1 MTLFRKRYLALAFAL
16 LFSVHAFAQ
25 TFRGT
30 LSGTVVDAQGAVVA
44 GASVQLSNPASSL
57 ALNAVSGKSGDFNF
71 PELPVGTYNLS
82 VTAPGFETNKLNN
95 IDIAVSVVRNIKIE
109 LRVGS
114 QAEVVEVK
122 ANGVQTDTTS
132 AALITVIDSKS
143 VQEMPMN
150 GRNFTQMIK
159 FTPGVNI
166 SSSVNGSRTASINYQ
181 VDGVDNVDAYLGI
194 VASNQGGIQSVAG
207 GLIPIE
213 AIDQF
218 SMQSGGEADQ
228 GRNAGANSN
237 MVLKSGTNSIHGDVF
252 YFDRNEFFA
261 SISPVAAIGSRK
273 PLIRNHQG
281 GFTLGGPIWKD
292 HTFLFLAGEIQ
303 VAKANVALT
312 DTVLSDAWLAQA
324 KSFMTD
330 PVVSAGAPVAVNPVS
345 QGLYNVLFP
354 ADSKTGPATTNN
366 YFANGPS
373 NYNSFNGVIKLD
385 HKFSDKYSI
394 SIHYIGTT
402 GKQTAPTGSDYAE
415 YFQTAPMHIHNA
427 SIVQTSVFTPNLL
440 NIITFGT
447 NYFKQTF
454 NDANQNFNP
463 AATAGLNLGLTGIIA
478 AGAPTITVNGFDI
491 TGATQPSGR
500 TDVTGHVTDNLH
512 WTLGRHALKFGG
524 EFRRANVDLI
534 YFSNARGSFTFDGT
548 RGPWDTAAGALTPAA
563 TAYCKNAGL
572 AATCSQ
578 LSYIADFLAGTPT
591 NANGAKLLQG
601 NAERIFLLDTEDMW
615 AQDDFKATSKLT
627 LNLGVRYTIPGV
639 VHDAANDLYS
649 FVPGSTPSF
658 KLPLYNNYYGS
669 FGPRFGFAYS
679 PFENNTTVIRGSYGL
694 FYDVPGMSSMVS
706 GTTTNGGDSYT
717 QNNPAGPNAAVT
729 YIASNVTF
737 QTGINPFIGANPP
750 QLGAF
755 GVTPNIKTPYAETY
769 SLGVEQQISRS
780 TLLTVGYVGTAG
792 HRLLGLIDLNQP
804 VANGTSTASARPYP
818 QLTFPGQSITTGK
831 SLAGINQLGNISD
844 SNFNSLQVVVKQAP
858 WHGIVTTFNYT
869 WAHSLDDGSSTT
881 TPMNSY
887 NVHQDYGNS
896 TFDTRNTV
904 TGFAYYD
911 VPQLFHAF
919 PRISKGWQANALYTF
934 SGGTPISPLVSTD
947 NSATKQLKDRPN
959 YSGVS
964 PLAGRTVIT
973 ASNGTRQYQYLTN
986 ANASFAVPTPGTYGN
1001 LKRDNFYGP
1010 GFGAVDFSL
1019 FKHTPITERVM
1030 SEFRVECFNIA
1041 NQANLANPS
1050 VSNIN
1055 SSTFGRITNTRNG
1068 AGAPGLGYGEPR
1080 NVQFALK
1087 LQF

>member
-1 MTLFRKRYLALAFAL
+1 MPRLWQRYLPLVVAVLIALPG
-16 LFSVHAFAQ
+16 FAQ

-30 LSGTVVDAQGAVVA
+30 VSGVVTDTQGAVISDAIVL
-44 GASVQLSNPASSL
+44 LSNPATGL
-57 ALNAVSGKSGDFNF
+57 VLNAKSSSAGEFLF
-71 PELPVGTYNLS
+71 PELPVGIYRLTVSYK
-82 VTAPGFETNKLNN
+82 GFETQKIDN
-95 IDIAVSVVRNIKIE
+95 IDVAVSKVVNEKIE
-109 LRVGS
+109 LHIG
-114 QAEVVEVK
+114 AETTVVDVA
-122 ANGVQTDTTS
+122 ANAIQTDTTS
-132 AALITVIDSKS
+132 SALITVIDSKS

-218 SMQSGGEADQ
+218 SMQAGGEADQ

-237 MVLKSGTNSIHGDVF
+237 MVLKSGTNNIHGDVF
-252 YFDRNEFFA
+252 YFDRNEYFA

-273 PLIRNHQG
+273 ALIRNHQG

-312 DTVLSDAWLAQA
+312 DTVLSDAWISLA
-324 KSFMTD
+324 KSTYNITN
-330 PVVSAGAPVAVNPVS
+330 VNPVS

-354 ADSKTGPATTNN
+354 SDSKSAPATAGN
-366 YFANGPS
+366 YFANGVS
-373 NYNSFNGVIKLD
+373 NYNSFDGVIKLD

-394 SIHYIGTT
+394 SLHYIGTT
-402 GKQTAPTGSDYAE
+402 GKQTAPTNSDYAE

-427 SIVQTSVFTPNLL
+427 SVVQTSVFTPNLL

-454 NDANQNFNP
+454 NDADQSFNP
-463 AATAGLNLGLTGIIA
+463 ATTAGLNLGLTGIIA

-500 TDVTGHVTDNLH
+500 TDVTGHVVDNLH

-534 YFSNARGSFTFDGT
+534 YFSNARGSFTFDGS
-548 RGPWDTAAGALTPAA
+548 RGG
-563 TAYCKNAGL
+563 YGSSSL
-572 AATCSQ
+572 AA
-578 LSYIADFLAGTPT
+578 IADFLNGTPT
-591 NANGAKLLQG
+591 NASGAKLLQG

-615 AQDDFKATSKLT
+615 AQDDFKASRKLT

-649 FVPGSTPSF
+649 FVPGATPGF
-658 KLPLYNNYYGS
+658 QLPLYNNYHGS
-669 FGPRFGFAYS
+669 FGPRVGFAYS
-679 PFENNTTVIRGSYGL
+679 PFDSNATVIRGSYGI

-737 QTGINPFIGANPP
+737 ATNVNPFVGANPP

-755 GVTPNIKTPYAETY
+755 GVNPNIKTPYAETY
-769 SLGVEQQISRS
+769 SFGIEQQLSKT

-792 HRLLGLIDLNQP
+792 HRLLALLDLNQP

-818 QLTFPGQSITTGK
+818 QLTFPNQTITTGK
-831 SLAGINQLGNISD
+831 SLAGINQLNNAAD
-844 SNFNSLQVVVKQAP
+844 SNFNSLQATLKQSM
-858 WHGIVTTFNYT
+858 WHGVTATVNYT

-887 NVHQDYGNS
+887 NIHQDYGNS

-904 TGFAYYD
+904 TGFVYYNA
-911 VPQLFHAF
+911 PQLFHAM
-919 PRISKGWQANALYTF
+919 PRLSKGWQVNALYTF

-959 YSGVS
+959 YTGANVF
-964 PLAGRTVIT
+964 AGRTVIT
-973 ASNGTRQYQYLTN
+973 ASNGTRQYQYLNKGT
-986 ANASFAVPTPGTYGN
+986 AYFTVPTAGTYGN

-1019 FKHTPITERVM
+1019 FKHTPITEKVM
-1030 SEFRVECFNIA
+1030 SEFRVEVFNIA

-1087 LQF
+1087 LSF

>member
-1 MTLFRKRYLALAFAL
+1 MPQLWKKHLPILLALLIALPAF
-16 LFSVHAFAQ
+16 SQ

-30 LSGTVVDAQGAVVA
+30 VSGTVLDTQGAVISDATVML
-44 GASVQLSNPASSL
+44 VNPATGVT
-57 ALNAVSGKSGDFNF
+57 LNAKSGKTGDFLF
-71 PELPVGTYNLS
+71 PELPVGTYDLTVSFSGFRTQKIDKIDVAVSKIVDLKVELS
-82 VTAPGFETNKLNN
+82 VGAEAAI
-95 IDIAVSVVRNIKIE
+95 IDVNAS
-109 LRVGS
+109 
-114 QAEVVEVK
+114 
-122 ANGVQTDTTS
+122 GVATDTTS
-132 AALITVIDSKS
+132 AALVTVIDSKS

-159 FTPGVNI
+159 FAPGVNI

-194 VASNQGGIQSVAG
+194 VASNQGGIASVAG

-237 MVLKSGTNSIHGDVF
+237 MVLKSGTNKIHGDVF

-261 SISPVAAIGSRK
+261 SISPFAAVGSRK

-312 DTVLSDAWLAQA
+312 DTVLSDAWIALA
-324 KSFMTD
+324 KSTYNITN
-330 PVVSAGAPVAVNPVS
+330 VNPVS

-354 ADSKTGPATTNN
+354 TDSKSAPASAGN
-366 YFANGPS
+366 YFANGVS

-394 SIHYIGTT
+394 SLHYIGTT
-402 GKQTAPTGSDYAE
+402 GKQTAPTGSDYAQ

-427 SIVQTSVFTPNLL
+427 SIVQTSVFNSHLL
-440 NIITFGT
+440 NIVTFGT

-454 NDANQNFNP
+454 NDADQNFNP
-463 AATAGLNLGLTGIIA
+463 ATTAGLNLGLTGIIA

-500 TDVTGHVTDNLH
+500 TDVTGHVVDNLH

-548 RGPWDTAAGALTPAA
+548 RGG
-563 TAYCKNAGL
+563 YGSSSL
-572 AATCSQ
+572 AA
-578 LSYIADFLAGTPT
+578 IADFLNGTPT
-591 NANGAKLLQG
+591 NASGAKLLQG
-601 NAERIFLLDTEDMW
+601 NAERIFLLNTIDSW
-615 AQDDFKATSKLT
+615 AQDDFQATRKLT
-627 LNLGVRYTIPGV
+627 LNLGVRYTVPGV

-649 FVPGSTPSF
+649 FVPGTTPGF
-658 KLPLYNNYYGS
+658 QLPLYKNYYGS

-679 PFENNTTVIRGSYGL
+679 PFNDNTTVIRGSYGI
-694 FYDVPGMSSMVS
+694 FYDVPGMSAMVS

-737 QTGINPFIGANPP
+737 ATNVNPFVGANPP

-755 GVTPNIKTPYAETY
+755 GVNPNIKTPYAETY
-769 SLGVEQQISRS
+769 SLGVEQQLSKS

-792 HRLLGLIDLNQP
+792 HRLLALLDLNQP

-818 QLTFPGQSITTGK
+818 QLTFPNQTITTGK
-831 SLAGINQLGNISD
+831 SLAGINQLDNAAD
-844 SNFNSLQVVVKQAP
+844 SNFNSLQATLKQSE
-858 WHGIVTTFNYT
+858 WHGITTTINYT
-869 WAHSLDDGSSTT
+869 WAHSLDDSSSTT

-887 NVHQDYGNS
+887 NIHQDYGNS

-904 TGFAYYD
+904 TGFVYYNA
-911 VPQLFHAF
+911 PQLFHAM
-919 PRISKGWQANALYTF
+919 PRVSKGWQVNALYTF

-959 YSGVS
+959 FTGVN
-964 PLAGRTVIT
+964 PFAGRTVIT
-973 ASNGTRQYQYLTN
+973 AANGTRQYQYLQQGSAYFTT
-986 ANASFAVPTPGTYGN
+986 PTPGTYGN
-1001 LKRDNFYGP
+1001 LQRDNFYGP
-1010 GFGAVDFSL
+1010 GFGAVDLSL
-1019 FKHTPITERVM
+1019 FKHTPVSERVM
-1030 SEFRVECFNIA
+1030 SEFRVEIFNIA

-1068 AGAPGLGYGEPR
+1068 AASPGIGYGEPR
-1080 NVQFALK
+1080 NIQFALK

>member
-1 MTLFRKRYLALAFAL
+1 MNLLRKRHLALLFIL
-16 LFSVHAFAQ
+16 LFSVQAFAQ

-44 GASVQLSNPASSL
+44 GAAVQLTNPSSSQV
-57 ALNAVSGKSGDFNF
+57 LNAVSGKGGDFNF
-71 PELPVGTYNLS
+71 PELSVGSYNLS
-82 VTAPGFETNKLNN
+82 VTAAGFETNKLAN
-95 IDIAVSVVRNIKIE
+95 IDVAVSVVRNIKVE

-114 QAEVVEVK
+114 QAEVIEVK
-122 ANGVQTDTTS
+122 ADGVQTDTTS

-218 SMQSGGEADQ
+218 SMQAGGEADQ

-237 MVLKSGTNSIHGDVF
+237 MVLKSGTNNIHGDVF

-292 HTFLFLAGEIQ
+292 HTFLFVAGEIQ
-303 VAKANVALT
+303 IAKANVALT
-312 DTVLSDAWLAQA
+312 DTVLSDAWINLA
-324 KSFMTD
+324 KTTYNITT
-330 PVVSAGAPVAVNPVS
+330 VNPVS

-354 ADSKTGPATTNN
+354 TDSKSAPAVAGN
-366 YFANGPS
+366 YFANGVS

-394 SIHYIGTT
+394 SAHYIGTT

-454 NDANQNFNP
+454 NDADQNFNP
-463 AATAGLNLGLTGIIA
+463 ASTAGLNLGLTGIIA

-524 EFRRANVDLI
+524 EFRRTNVDLI

-548 RGPWDTAAGALTPAA
+548 RGGYGSSSLGA
-563 TAYCKNAGL
+563 
-572 AATCSQ
+572 
-578 LSYIADFLAGTPT
+578 IADFLNGTPT
-591 NANGAKLLQG
+591 NASGAKLLQG
-601 NAERIFLLDTEDMW
+601 NAERIFLLDTEDSW
-615 AQDDFKATSKLT
+615 AQDDYKATRKLT
-627 LNLGVRYTIPGV
+627 LNLGVRWTIPGV
-639 VHDAANDLYS
+639 VHDAAKDLYS

-658 KLPLYNNYYGS
+658 QLPLYNNYYGS

-694 FYDVPGMSSMVS
+694 FYDVPGMSAMVS

-737 QTGINPFIGANPP
+737 QSGINPFIGANPP

-755 GVTPNIKTPYAETY
+755 GVNPNIKTPYAETY
-769 SLGVEQQISRS
+769 SIGIEQQLSRS

-792 HRLLGLIDLNQP
+792 HRLLGLVDLNQP
-804 VANGTSTASARPYP
+804 VANGTATASARPYP
-818 QLTFPGQSITTGK
+818 QITFPGQTITTGK
-831 SLAGINQLGNISD
+831 SLAGINQLNNAAD
-844 SNFNSLQVVVKQAP
+844 SNFNSLQVVLKQAA
-858 WHGIVTTFNYT
+858 WHGIITTLNYT

-887 NVHQDYGNS
+887 NFHQDYGNS

-904 TGFAYYD
+904 TGFVYYD
-911 VPQLFHAF
+911 VPQLFHAL

-947 NSATKQLKDRPN
+947 NSHTFQLKDRAN
-959 YSGVS
+959 YNGVN
-964 PLAGRTVIT
+964 PFAGRTVIT
-973 ASNGTRQYQYLTN
+973 SASNGTRQYQYLTN
-986 ANASFAVPTPGTYGN
+986 ANASFSVPLTGTYGN
-1001 LKRDNFYGP
+1001 EKRDNFYGP

-1087 LQF
+1087 LSF

>member
-1 MTLFRKRYLALAFAL
+1 MPQLWKKHLPILLALLIALPAF
-16 LFSVHAFAQ
+16 SQ

-30 LSGTVVDAQGAVVA
+30 VSGTVLDTQGAVISDATVML
-44 GASVQLSNPASSL
+44 VNPATGVT
-57 ALNAVSGKSGDFNF
+57 LNAKSGKTGDFLF
-71 PELPVGTYNLS
+71 PELPVGTYDLTVSFSGFRTQKIDKIDVAVSKIVDLKVELS
-82 VTAPGFETNKLNN
+82 VGAEAAI
-95 IDIAVSVVRNIKIE
+95 IDVNAS
-109 LRVGS
+109 
-114 QAEVVEVK
+114 
-122 ANGVQTDTTS
+122 GVTTDTTS
-132 AALITVIDSKS
+132 AALVTVIDSKS

-159 FTPGVNI
+159 FAPGVNI

-194 VASNQGGIQSVAG
+194 VASNQGGIASVAG

-237 MVLKSGTNSIHGDVF
+237 MVLKSGTNKIHGDVF

-261 SISPVAAIGSRK
+261 SISPFAAVGSRK

-312 DTVLSDAWLAQA
+312 DTVLSDAWIALA
-324 KSFMTD
+324 KSTYNITN
-330 PVVSAGAPVAVNPVS
+330 VNPVS
-345 QGLYNVLFP
+345 QGLYDVLFP
-354 ADSKTGPATTNN
+354 NDSKSAPATAGN
-366 YFANGPS
+366 YFANGVS

-394 SIHYIGTT
+394 SLHYIGTT

-427 SIVQTSVFTPNLL
+427 SIVQTSVFNSHLL
-440 NIITFGT
+440 NIVTFGT

-454 NDANQNFNP
+454 NDADQSFNP
-463 AATAGLNLGLTGIIA
+463 ATTAGLNLGLTGIIA

-500 TDVTGHVTDNLH
+500 TDVTGHVVDNLH

-548 RGPWDTAAGALTPAA
+548 RGG
-563 TAYCKNAGL
+563 YGSSSL
-572 AATCSQ
+572 AA
-578 LSYIADFLAGTPT
+578 IADFLNGAPT
-591 NANGAKLLQG
+591 NASGAKLLQG
-601 NAERIFLLDTEDMW
+601 NAERIFLLNTIDSW
-615 AQDDFKATSKLT
+615 AQDDFQATRKLT
-627 LNLGVRYTIPGV
+627 LNLGVRYTVPGV

-649 FVPGSTPSF
+649 FVPGTTPGF
-658 KLPLYNNYYGS
+658 QLPLYKNYYGS

-679 PFENNTTVIRGSYGL
+679 PFNDNTTVIRGSYGI
-694 FYDVPGMSSMVS
+694 FYDVPGMSAMVS

-737 QTGINPFIGANPP
+737 ATNVNPFVGANPP

-755 GVTPNIKTPYAETY
+755 GVNPNIKTPYAETY
-769 SLGVEQQISRS
+769 SLGVEQQLSKS

-792 HRLLGLIDLNQP
+792 HRLLALLDLNQP

-818 QLTFPGQSITTGK
+818 QLTFPNQTITTGK
-831 SLAGINQLGNISD
+831 SLAGINQLDNAAD
-844 SNFNSLQVVVKQAP
+844 SNFNSLQATLKQSE
-858 WHGIVTTFNYT
+858 WHGITTTVNYT
-869 WAHSLDDGSSTT
+869 WAHSLDDSSSTT

-887 NVHQDYGNS
+887 NIHQDYGNS

-904 TGFAYYD
+904 TGFVYYNA
-911 VPQLFHAF
+911 PQLFHAM
-919 PRISKGWQANALYTF
+919 PRVSKGWQVNALYTF

-959 YSGVS
+959 FTGVN
-964 PLAGRTVIT
+964 PFAGRTVIT
-973 ASNGTRQYQYLTN
+973 AANGTRQYQYLQQGSAYFTT
-986 ANASFAVPTPGTYGN
+986 PTPGTYGN
-1001 LKRDNFYGP
+1001 LQRDNFYGP
-1010 GFGAVDFSL
+1010 GFGAVDLSL
-1019 FKHTPITERVM
+1019 FKHTPVSERVM
-1030 SEFRVECFNIA
+1030 SEFRVEIFNIA

-1068 AGAPGLGYGEPR
+1068 AASPGIGYGEPR
-1080 NVQFALK
+1080 NIQFALK

>member
-1 MTLFRKRYLALAFAL
+1 MPRLWKNHLPILVALFVLFLTFPAFT
-16 LFSVHAFAQ
+16 Q

-30 LSGTVVDAQGAVVA
+30 VSGTVVDTQGAVVSDA
-44 GASVQLSNPASSL
+44 TVLLSNPATGVTLS
-57 ALNAVSGKSGDFNF
+57 AKSGKAGDFLF
-71 PELPVGTYNLS
+71 PELPVGIYRLTVSY
-82 VTAPGFETNKLNN
+82 VGFQTEKIDN
-95 IDIAVSVVRNIKIE
+95 IDVAVSKVVNEKVE
-109 LRVGS
+109 LHIG
-114 QAEVVEVK
+114 AESTIVDVA

-132 AALITVIDSKS
+132 SALVTVIDSKS

-159 FTPGVNI
+159 FAPGVNI

-194 VASNQGGIQSVAG
+194 VASNQGGIASVAG

-218 SMQSGGEADQ
+218 SMQAGGEADQ

-237 MVLKSGTNSIHGDVF
+237 MVLKSGTNNIHGDVF

-312 DTVLSDAWLAQA
+312 DTVLTDAWIAQA
-324 KSFMTD
+324 KAFMANFN
-330 PVVSAGAPVAVNPVS
+330 VSTNPVS
-345 QGLYNVLFP
+345 QGLYNLLFP
-354 ADSKTGPATTNN
+354 ANSKSGPATSNN
-366 YFANGPS
+366 YFASGAS

-394 SIHYIGTT
+394 SLHYIGTT
-402 GKQTAPTGSDYAE
+402 GKQTAPTGSDYAQ

-427 SIVQTSVFTPNLL
+427 SIVQTSAFNSHLL

-454 NDANQNFNP
+454 NDADQNFNP
-463 AATAGLNLGLTGIIA
+463 SSVGLNLGLTGIIA
-478 AGAPTITVNGFDI
+478 AGAPTITVSGFDI

-500 TDVTGHVTDNLH
+500 TDVTGHVVDNLH
-512 WTLGRHALKFGG
+512 WTIGRHALKFGG

-534 YFSNARGSFTFDGT
+534 YFSNARGSFSFDGT
-548 RGPWDTAAGALTPAA
+548 RGPWDTASGALTPAA
-563 TAYCKNAGL
+563 TTYCANAGVT
-572 AATCSQ
+572 ANCSA
-578 LSYIADFLAGTPT
+578 LSYIGDFLAGTPT
-591 NANGAKLLQG
+591 NASGAKLLQG
-601 NAERIFLLDTEDMW
+601 NAERIYLLNTVDTW
-615 AQDDFKATSKLT
+615 AQDDFQATRKLS
-627 LNLGVRYTIPGV
+627 LNVGVRYTIPGV

-649 FVPGSTPSF
+649 FVPGSTPGF
-658 KLPLYNNYYGS
+658 QLPLYNNYYGS
-669 FGPRFGFAYS
+669 FAPRVGFSYS
-679 PFENNTTVIRGSYGL
+679 PFDSNTTVIRGSYGF

-737 QTGINPFIGANPP
+737 ATNVNPFIGANPP

-755 GVTPNIKTPYAETY
+755 GVNPNIKTPYAETY
-769 SLGVEQQISRS
+769 SFGIEQQLSKS
-780 TLLTVGYVGTAG
+780 TLFTVGYVGTAG
-792 HRLLGLIDLNQP
+792 HRLLALLDLNQP

-818 QLTFPGQSITTGK
+818 QLIFPNQTITTGK
-831 SLAGINQLGNISD
+831 SLAGINQLDNAAD
-844 SNFNSLQVVVKQAP
+844 SNFNSLQATLKQAE
-858 WHGIVTTFNYT
+858 WHGIVATVNYT
-869 WAHSLDDGSSTT
+869 WAHSLDDSSSTT

-887 NVHQDYGNS
+887 NIHQDYGNS

-904 TGFAYYD
+904 TGFVYYNA
-911 VPQLFHAF
+911 PQLFHAM
-919 PRISKGWQANALYTF
+919 PRLTKGWQANALYTF

-959 YSGVS
+959 YTGANVY
-964 PLAGRTVIT
+964 AGRTVIT
-973 ASNGTRQYQYLTN
+973 ASNGTRQYQYLNQGT
-986 ANASFAVPTPGTYGN
+986 AYFTVPTAGTYGN
-1001 LKRDNFYGP
+1001 MQRDRFYGP

-1019 FKHTPITERVM
+1019 FKHTQVTEKVM
-1030 SEFRVECFNIA
+1030 SEFRVEIFNIA

-1055 SSTFGRITNTRNG
+1055 GTTTFGRITQTRNG

-1080 NVQFALK
+1080 NIQFALK

>member
-1 MTLFRKRYLALAFAL
+1 MPQLWKKHLPILLALLVAFPAL
-16 LFSVHAFAQ
+16 AQ

-30 LSGTVVDAQGAVVA
+30 VSGTVMDTQGAVISDAAVML
-44 GASVQLSNPASSL
+44 VNPATGI
-57 ALNAVSGKSGDFNF
+57 ALNAKSGKAGDFLF
-71 PELPVGTYNLS
+71 PELPVGTYQLTVSLAGFRTQKIDNIDVAVSKIIDLKVELS
-82 VTAPGFETNKLNN
+82 VG
-95 IDIAVSVVRNIKIE
+95 
-109 LRVGS
+109 
-114 QAEVVEVK
+114 AEATIVDVN
-122 ANGVQTDTTS
+122 ASGVTTDTTS
-132 AALITVIDSKS
+132 AALVTVIDSKS

-159 FTPGVNI
+159 FAPGVNI

-194 VASNQGGIQSVAG
+194 VASNQGGIASVAG

-237 MVLKSGTNSIHGDVF
+237 MVLKSGTNKIHGDVF

-261 SISPVAAIGSRK
+261 SISPFAAVGSRK

-312 DTVLSDAWLAQA
+312 DTVLSDAWIALA
-324 KSFMTD
+324 KSTYNITN
-330 PVVSAGAPVAVNPVS
+330 VNPVS

-354 ADSKTGPATTNN
+354 NDSKSAPATAGN
-366 YFANGPS
+366 YFANGVS

-394 SIHYIGTT
+394 SLHYIGTT

-427 SIVQTSVFTPNLL
+427 SIVQTSVFNSHLL
-440 NIITFGT
+440 NIVTFGT

-454 NDANQNFNP
+454 NDADQSFNP
-463 AATAGLNLGLTGIIA
+463 ATTAGLNLGLTGIIA

-500 TDVTGHVTDNLH
+500 TDVTGHVVDNLH

-548 RGPWDTAAGALTPAA
+548 RGG
-563 TAYCKNAGL
+563 YGSSSL
-572 AATCSQ
+572 AA
-578 LSYIADFLAGTPT
+578 IADFLNGAPT
-591 NANGAKLLQG
+591 NASGAKLLQG
-601 NAERIFLLDTEDMW
+601 NAERIFLLNTIDSW
-615 AQDDFKATSKLT
+615 AQDDFQATRKLT
-627 LNLGVRYTIPGV
+627 LNLGVRYTVPGV

-649 FVPGSTPSF
+649 FVPGTTPGF
-658 KLPLYNNYYGS
+658 QLPLYKNYYGS

-679 PFENNTTVIRGSYGL
+679 PFNDNTTVIRGSYGI
-694 FYDVPGMSSMVS
+694 FYDVPGMSAMVS

-737 QTGINPFIGANPP
+737 ATNVNPFVGANPP

-755 GVTPNIKTPYAETY
+755 GVNPNIKTPYAETY
-769 SLGVEQQISRS
+769 SLGVEQQLSKS

-792 HRLLGLIDLNQP
+792 HRLLALLDLNQP

-818 QLTFPGQSITTGK
+818 QLTFPNQTITTGK
-831 SLAGINQLGNISD
+831 SLAGINQLDNAAD
-844 SNFNSLQVVVKQAP
+844 SNFNSLQATLKQSE
-858 WHGIVTTFNYT
+858 WHGITTTVNYT
-869 WAHSLDDGSSTT
+869 WAHSLDDSSSTT

-887 NVHQDYGNS
+887 NIHQDYGNS

-904 TGFAYYD
+904 TGFVYYNA
-911 VPQLFHAF
+911 PQLFHAM
-919 PRISKGWQANALYTF
+919 PRVSKGWQVNALYTF

-959 YSGVS
+959 FTGVN
-964 PLAGRTVIT
+964 PFAGRTVIT
-973 ASNGTRQYQYLTN
+973 AANGTRQYQYLQQGSAYFTT
-986 ANASFAVPTPGTYGN
+986 PTPGTYGN
-1001 LKRDNFYGP
+1001 LQRDNFYGP
-1010 GFGAVDFSL
+1010 GFGAVDLSL
-1019 FKHTPITERVM
+1019 FKHTPVSERVM
-1030 SEFRVECFNIA
+1030 SEFRVEIFNIA

-1068 AGAPGLGYGEPR
+1068 AASPGIGYGEPR
-1080 NVQFALK
+1080 NIQFALK

>member
-1 MTLFRKRYLALAFAL
+1 MHCLWKRHLPILLTLLIALPAFT
-16 LFSVHAFAQ
+16 Q

-30 LSGTVVDAQGAVVA
+30 ISGVVTDTQGAVISA
-44 GASVQLSNPASSL
+44 AAVQLTNPATGL
-57 ALNAVSGKSGDFNF
+57 VLNAKSSSAGEFLF
-71 PELPVGTYNLS
+71 PELPVGIYRLTISYG
-82 VTAPGFETNKLNN
+82 GFQTEKIDN
-95 IDIAVSVVRNIKIE
+95 IEVAVSKVVNEKIE
-109 LRVGS
+109 LHIG
-114 QAEVVEVK
+114 AESTIVDVA
-122 ANGVQTDTTS
+122 ANAVQTDTTS
-132 AALITVIDSKS
+132 SALITVIDSKS

-218 SMQSGGEADQ
+218 SMQAGGEADQ

-237 MVLKSGTNSIHGDVF
+237 MVLKSGTNNIHGDVF
-252 YFDRNEFFA
+252 YFDRNEYFA
-261 SISPVAAIGSRK
+261 AISPVAAIGSRK
-273 PLIRNHQG
+273 ALIRNHQG

-312 DTVLSDAWLAQA
+312 DTVLSDAWIAAA
-324 KSFMTD
+324 KAKYNITN
-330 PVVSAGAPVAVNPVS
+330 VNPVS

-354 ADSKTGPATTNN
+354 NDSKSAPATAGN
-366 YFANGPS
+366 YFANGVS

-394 SIHYIGTT
+394 SLHYIGTT

-427 SIVQTSVFTPNLL
+427 SVVQTSVFTPNLL

-454 NDANQNFNP
+454 NDADQSFNP
-463 AATAGLNLGLTGIIA
+463 ATTAGLNLGLTGIIA

-500 TDVTGHVTDNLH
+500 TDVTGHVVDNLH

-548 RGPWDTAAGALTPAA
+548 RGG
-563 TAYCKNAGL
+563 YGSSSL
-572 AATCSQ
+572 AA
-578 LSYIADFLAGTPT
+578 IADFLNGTPT
-591 NANGAKLLQG
+591 NASGAKLLQG
-601 NAERIFLLDTEDMW
+601 NAERIFLLNTEDMW
-615 AQDDFKATSKLT
+615 AQDDFQATHKLSV
-627 LNLGVRYTIPGV
+627 NVGVRYTIPGV

-649 FVPGSTPSF
+649 FVPGSTPGF
-658 KLPLYNNYYGS
+658 QLPLYNNYHGS
-669 FGPRFGFAYS
+669 FAPRVGFSYS
-679 PFENNTTVIRGSYGL
+679 PFDSNTTVIRGSYGL
-694 FYDVPGMSSMVS
+694 FYDVPGMSAMVS

-737 QTGINPFIGANPP
+737 ATNVNPFVGANPP

-755 GVTPNIKTPYAETY
+755 GVNPNIKTPYAETY
-769 SLGVEQQISRS
+769 SFGVEQQLSKT

-792 HRLLGLIDLNQP
+792 HRLLALLDLNQP

-818 QLTFPGQSITTGK
+818 QLTFPNQTITTGK
-831 SLAGINQLGNISD
+831 SLAGINQLDNASD
-844 SNFNSLQVVVKQAP
+844 SNFNSLQATLKQSV
-858 WHGIVTTFNYT
+858 WHGITATVNYT

-887 NVHQDYGNS
+887 NIHQDYGNS

-904 TGFAYYD
+904 TGFVYYNA
-911 VPQLFHAF
+911 PQLFHTM
-919 PRISKGWQANALYTF
+919 PRLSKGWQANALYTF

-959 YSGVS
+959 YTGANVF
-964 PLAGRTVIT
+964 AGRTVIT
-973 ASNGTRQYQYLTN
+973 ASNGTRQYQYLNQGT
-986 ANASFAVPTPGTYGN
+986 AYFTVPTAGTYGN
-1001 LKRDNFYGP
+1001 LQRDNFYGP

-1019 FKHTPITERVM
+1019 FKHTPITEKVM
-1030 SEFRVECFNIA
+1030 SEFRVEIFNIA

>member
-1 MTLFRKRYLALAFAL
+1 MTQFWKKHLRILLTFLIAFP
-16 LFSVHAFAQ
+16 AFGQ

-30 LSGTVVDAQGAVVA
+30 VSGTVLDTQGAVITDAAV
-44 GASVQLSNPASSL
+44 VLVNPATGV
-57 ALNAVSGKSGDFNF
+57 ALNAKSGKTGDFLF
-71 PELPVGTYNLS
+71 PELPVGTYQLTVSFSGFRTQKIDNIDVAVSKIVDLKVELS
-82 VTAPGFETNKLNN
+82 VG
-95 IDIAVSVVRNIKIE
+95 
-109 LRVGS
+109 
-114 QAEVVEVK
+114 AEAAIVDVN
-122 ANGVQTDTTS
+122 ASGVTTDTTS
-132 AALITVIDSKS
+132 SALVTVIDSKS

-159 FTPGVNI
+159 FAPGVNI

-194 VASNQGGIQSVAG
+194 VASNQGGIQSIAG

-237 MVLKSGTNSIHGDVF
+237 MVLKSGTNKIHGDVF

-261 SISPVAAIGSRK
+261 SISPFAAVGSRK

-312 DTVLSDAWLAQA
+312 DTVLTDAWIAQA
-324 KSFMTD
+324 KGFM
-330 PVVSAGAPVAVNPVS
+330 ANFGVAVNPVS
-345 QGLYNVLFP
+345 QNLYNLLYP
-354 ADSKTGPATTNN
+354 ANSKSGPATANN
-366 YFANGPS
+366 YFASGAS

-394 SIHYIGTT
+394 SLHYIGTT
-402 GKQTAPTGSDYAE
+402 GKQTAPTGSDYAQ

-427 SIVQTSVFTPNLL
+427 SIVQTSVFNSHLL

-454 NDANQNFNP
+454 NDADQNFNP
-463 AATAGLNLGLTGIIA
+463 QQNAGLNLGLNGIIA
-478 AGAPTITVNGFDI
+478 AGAPTLTVSGFDI

-500 TDVTGHVTDNLH
+500 TDVTGHVVDNLH

-524 EFRRANVDLI
+524 EFRRADVDLL
-534 YFSNARGSFTFDGT
+534 YFSNARGSFSFDGT

-563 TAYCKNAGL
+563 NAYCAANGL
-572 AATCSQ
+572 SANCSS
-578 LSYIADFLAGTPT
+578 LSYIGDFLAGMPT
-591 NANGAKLLQG
+591 NASGAKLLQG
-601 NAERIFLLDTEDMW
+601 NAERIFLLNTIDSW
-615 AQDDFKATSKLT
+615 AQDDFQATRKLT
-627 LNLGVRYTIPGV
+627 LNLGVRYTVPGV

-649 FVPGSTPSF
+649 FVPGTTPAF
-658 KLPLYNNYYGS
+658 QVPLYKNYYGS

-679 PFENNTTVIRGSYGL
+679 PFDDNTTVIRGSYGL
-694 FYDVPGMSSMVS
+694 FYDVPGMSAMVS

-717 QNNPAGPNAAVT
+717 QNNPAGPHAAVT

-737 QTGINPFIGANPP
+737 ATNINPFVGANPP

-755 GVTPNIKTPYAETY
+755 GVNPNIKTPYAETY
-769 SLGVEQQISRS
+769 SLGIEQQLSKS
-780 TLLTVGYVGTAG
+780 TLVTVGYVGTVG
-792 HRLLGLIDLNQP
+792 HRLLALLDLNQP
-804 VANGTSTASARPYP
+804 VANGTSTASARPYQ
-818 QLTFPGQSITTGK
+818 QLSFPGQTITTGK
-831 SLAGINQLGNISD
+831 SLAGINQLDNAAD
-844 SNFNSLQVVVKQAP
+844 SNFNSLQVVIKQAP
-858 WHGIVTTFNYT
+858 WHGIQTTFNYT
-869 WAHSLDDGSSTT
+869 WAHSLDDNSSTT

-887 NVHQDYGNS
+887 NIHQDYGNS

-904 TGFAYYD
+904 TGFVYYD
-911 VPQLFHAF
+911 APQLFHVM
-919 PRISKGWQANALYTF
+919 PRVSKGWQLNALYTF

-959 YSGVS
+959 FTGVN
-964 PLAGRTVIT
+964 PFAGRTVIT
-973 ASNGTRQYQYLTN
+973 AANGTRQYQYLLQGSAYFST
-986 ANASFAVPTPGTYGN
+986 PTPGTYGN
-1001 LKRDNFYGP
+1001 LQRDNFYGP

-1019 FKHTPITERVM
+1019 FKHTAITERIM
-1030 SEFRVECFNIA
+1030 SEFRIECFNIM

-1055 SSTFGRITNTRNG
+1055 SATTFGRITQTRNG

>member
-1 MTLFRKRYLALAFAL
+1 MPRLWKKYLPILLALLVSLPAFT
-16 LFSVHAFAQ
+16 Q

-30 LSGTVVDAQGAVVA
+30 VSGTVMDTQGAVISDATVL
-44 GASVQLSNPASSL
+44 LSNPATGVTLS
-57 ALNAVSGKSGDFNF
+57 AKSGKAGDFLF
-71 PELPVGTYNLS
+71 PELPVGIYRLTVSY
-82 VTAPGFETNKLNN
+82 VGFQTQKIDN
-95 IDIAVSVVRNIKIE
+95 IDVAVSKVVNEKVE
-109 LRVGS
+109 LHIG
-114 QAEVVEVK
+114 AESTVVDV
-122 ANGVQTDTTS
+122 AASGVQTDTTS
-132 AALITVIDSKS
+132 SALVTVIDSKS

-194 VASNQGGIQSVAG
+194 VASNQGGIASVAG

-218 SMQSGGEADQ
+218 SMQAGGEADQ

-237 MVLKSGTNSIHGDVF
+237 MVLKSGTNNIHGDVF

-312 DTVLSDAWLAQA
+312 DTVISDAWISLA
-324 KSFMTD
+324 KSTYNITN
-330 PVVSAGAPVAVNPVS
+330 VNPVS

-354 ADSKTGPATTNN
+354 NDSKSAPATAGN
-366 YFANGPS
+366 YFANGVS

-394 SIHYIGTT
+394 SLHYIGTT
-402 GKQTAPTGSDYAE
+402 GKQTAPTGSDYAQ

-427 SIVQTSVFTPNLL
+427 SIVQTSAFNSHLL

-454 NDANQNFNP
+454 NDADQNFNP
-463 AATAGLNLGLTGIIA
+463 ATTAGLNLGLTGIIA
-478 AGAPTITVNGFDI
+478 AGAPTISINGFDI

-500 TDVTGHVTDNLH
+500 TDVTGHVVDNLH
-512 WTLGRHALKFGG
+512 WTIGRHNLKFGG

-548 RGPWDTAAGALTPAA
+548 RGGYGSSSLGA
-563 TAYCKNAGL
+563 
-572 AATCSQ
+572 
-578 LSYIADFLAGTPT
+578 IADFLNGTPT
-591 NANGAKLLQG
+591 NASGAKLLQG
-601 NAERIFLLDTEDMW
+601 NAERIYLLNTEDMW
-615 AQDDFKATSKLT
+615 AQDDFQATRKLSV
-627 LNLGVRYTIPGV
+627 NVGVRYTIPGV

-649 FVPGSTPSF
+649 FVPGSTPGF
-658 KLPLYNNYYGS
+658 QLPLYNNYHGS
-669 FGPRFGFAYS
+669 FAPRVGFSYS
-679 PFENNTTVIRGSYGL
+679 PFDSNNTVIRGSYGL
-694 FYDVPGMSSMVS
+694 FYDVPGMSAMVS

-737 QTGINPFIGANPP
+737 VSNVNPFVGANPP

-755 GVTPNIKTPYAETY
+755 GVNPNIKTPYAETY
-769 SLGVEQQISRS
+769 SFGVEQQLSKS

-792 HRLLGLIDLNQP
+792 HRLLALLDLNQP

-818 QLTFPGQSITTGK
+818 QLTFPGQTISTGK
-831 SLAGINQLGNISD
+831 SLAGINQLNNAAD
-844 SNFNSLQVVVKQAP
+844 SNYNSLQATLKQSV
-858 WHGIVTTFNYT
+858 WHGITATVNYT
-869 WAHSLDDGSSTT
+869 WAHSLDDSSSTT

-887 NVHQDYGNS
+887 NIHQDYGNS

-904 TGFAYYD
+904 TGFVYYNA
-911 VPQLFHAF
+911 PQLFHAM
-919 PRISKGWQANALYTF
+919 PRLSKGWQANALYTF
-934 SGGTPISPLVSTD
+934 SGGTPLSPLVSTD

-959 YSGVS
+959 YTGANVF
-964 PLAGRTVIT
+964 AGRTVIT
-973 ASNGTRQYQYLTN
+973 ASNGTRQYQYFNQGT
-986 ANASFAVPTPGTYGN
+986 AYFTVPTAGTYGN

-1019 FKHTPITERVM
+1019 FKHTPITEKVM
-1030 SEFRVECFNIA
+1030 SEFRVEIFNIA

-1068 AGAPGLGYGEPR
+1068 AASPGIGYGEPR